1 MFGELKTL
9 PVLFLNSICIFTGP
23 FTVFAPSDKA
33 FTKVPKEILDE
44 LAKNKDLLKE
54 VLTYHVASGNV
65 KSTDLSNDML
75 VETLEKDKVRVNI
88 YGKVGRTKHT
98 GSRP

>member
-1 MFGELKTL
+1 M
-9 PVLFLNSICIFTGP
+9 
-23 FTVFAPSDKA
+23 FAPSDKA
-33 FTKVPKEILDE
+33 FSNVPKRVLEE
-44 LAKNKDLLKE
+44 LGKNKALLTE

-88 YGKVGRTKHT
+88 YGKV
-98 GSRP
+98 